1 MSTMVENV
9 SKQIKYAQYYM
20 MIYSCTA
27 MSYEHILPII
37 ENIFLSSLLWVRKG
51 FVHGMNI

>member
-1 MSTMVENV
+1 MSKIVENV

-37 ENIFLSSLLWVRKG
+37 ENIFLSSLLWLRNG
-51 FVHGMNI
+51 FALGMNI